1 MPLNRA
7 AQINW
12 RQKRRSCHDGDQS
25 QYFSR
30 VCFAITGW
38 LVAAVPPGPMC
49 GRPGS
54 PRLRGRVQEAG
65 GPRSPLLGDG
75 VAPGEGPRGG
85 AGGRASPAPA
95 RPGRSGRWRRTRSLQ
110 VPGATEVSA
119 RTIKRAGHTWQS
131 CCILPEPFSPL
142 PSLPPPRHASP
153 VFVSGPWILLPRP
166 HPLSLA
172 VKLLA

>member
-1 MPLNRA
+1 METNPNISALFALQLRVGWWQRCHRGQCA
-7 AQINW
+7 AA
-12 RQKRRSCHDGDQS
+12 RVLLGSAGGCRRPAVRGAP
-25 QYFSR
+25 FWG
-30 VCFAITGW
+30 TGW
-38 LVAAVPPGPMC
+38 L
-49 GRPGS
+49 
-54 PRLRGRVQEAG
+54 RGRGREGARAAG
-65 GPRSPLLGDG
+65 P
-75 VAPGEGPRGG
+75 
-85 AGGRASPAPA
+85 SPAPA
-95 RPGRSGRWRRTRSLQ
+95 RPGRSGRRRRTRSLQ